1 MSTAYITTRR
11 IGPHKRKLVY
21 NNVNPD
27 FLKRVYSK
35 KHAPYWNVLKAT
47 TEDSLQ
53 KEK

>member
-1 MSTAYITTRR
+1 MSTAYFTTRR

-21 NNVNPD
+21 NNVNHH

-35 KHAPYWNVLKAT
+35 KHVLKAT